1 MTRLP
6 CSLPMVILLGCQASP
21 ASVGAVPQ
29 DSAAS
34 TPPASAPARSETD
47 RVDLQVHRVADL
59 PGIGEIS
66 DLALVQVDGAPV
78 LLASGTCGFA
88 EVDPAR
94 RVVLRTQKFDLPCPP
109 LLESRI
115 VDVDADGEPEFARF
129 SPGWLGP
136 TAVLNRDG
144 STRWESPTPAA
155 SATVSDLDGDG
166 KGEIL
171 TREAN
176 SDVVVLLDDQGRVR
190 WERNI
195 PSGPAKPLVLLDTD
209 ADGKQEILAS
219 DGEGV
224 QIYSYEGSPVGSI
237 DIPGGGYIG
246 RLQCASL
253 GTASGKPEVIVGV
266 NVKRGPDKGQWY
278 HRYAGD
284 AKTYLGRESS
294 PVGAETVAVIPAAQG
309 HGSMSLAL
317 LNELYQAQGA
327 GFESSLLVLRVTG
340 EAGETLA
347 ETTFSTS
354 EAAMNCKALVLD
366 GSPAR
371 VLIGYGAMIWE
382 VTLR

>member
-1 MTRLP
+1 
-6 CSLPMVILLGCQASP
+6 
-21 ASVGAVPQ
+21 
-29 DSAAS
+29 
-34 TPPASAPARSETD
+34 
-47 RVDLQVHRVADL
+47 VDLQVHRVAGV

-66 DLALVQVDGAPV
+66 DLALVQIDGAPV

-94 RVVLRTQKFDLPCPP
+94 RVVLRTQRFELPCPP

-115 VDVDADGEPEFARF
+115 VDVDADGELEFARF

-155 SATVSDLDGDG
+155 SASVSDLDGDG

-176 SDVVVLLDDQGRVR
+176 SDVVVLLDDQGKAR
-190 WERNI
+190 WERSL
-195 PSGPAKPLVLLDTD
+195 PDGPALLVLDTD
-209 ADGKQEILAS
+209 GDGKQEILAS
-219 DGEGV
+219 DGKRV
-224 QIYSYEGSPVGSI
+224 QVYSAEGSLVRSI
-237 DIPGGGYIG
+237 DIPGGGYVG
-246 RLQCASL
+246 SLQCASL
-253 GTASGKPEVIVGV
+253 GTLSGKPEIIAGV
-266 NVKRGPDKGQWY
+266 HVKRGPDKGDWY
-278 HRYAGD
+278 HRYAAD
-284 AKTYLGRESS
+284 AMTHLGRERS
-294 PVGAETVAVIPAAQG
+294 PSGAETLAVIPAAQ
-309 HGSMSLAL
+309 SRELMSLSL
-317 LNELYQAQGA
+317 HNELQQAPMA